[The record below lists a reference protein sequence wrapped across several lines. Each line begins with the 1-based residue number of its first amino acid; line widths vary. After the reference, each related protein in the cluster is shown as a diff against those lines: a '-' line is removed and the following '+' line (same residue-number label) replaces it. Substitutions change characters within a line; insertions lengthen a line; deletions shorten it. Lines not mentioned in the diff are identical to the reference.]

1 MSEAM
6 LLERAKKLGL
16 HGLCAHWEEADGKTW
31 VDALLDWEEKERAR
45 RSLERR
51 IPPRSHRHRR
61 LSFCR
66 MIFAN
71 STEVTG

>member
-51 IPPRSHRHRR
+51 IRRSKLGRFT
-61 LSFCR
+61 LISQFDW
-66 MIFAN
+66 A
-71 STEVTG
+71 